1 MDEDLRAANYK
12 LVRDAYKHS
21 HTLASWSSQG
31 KVFAELKNG
40 KTVRI
45 KYGTDIDEFF
55 KKEMPTGISYPLHL
69 AGVTGFSVVH
79 ITAALHERHT
89 IGRLCL
95 FLLRSISGVA

>member
-1 MDEDLRAANYK
+1 MEELRAANYK
-12 LVRDAYKHS
+12 LVSAAYKHS
-21 HTLASWSSQG
+21 HTLTSWSPQG

-69 AGVTGFSVVH
+69 AGVTGVSVVH

-95 FLLRSISGVA
+95 FLLRSISGVV